1 MAQSNDILLVDREE
15 IERLTQRSITDD
27 EWKAIKL
34 SIAKDNNMWA
44 VIDECMLTTIY
55 EVLPNG

>member
-1 MAQSNDILLVDREE
+1 MAKNDDILLVDREE
-15 IERLTQRSITDD
+15 IERLACRSITDD

-34 SIAKDNNMWA
+34 NIANDDNMWQ
-44 VIDECMLTTIY
+44 VIDECMLITIY

>member
-15 IERLTQRSITDD
+15 IERLAQRSITDD

-34 SIAKDNNMWA
+34 SIANDDNMWA
-44 VIDECMLTTIY
+44 VVDECMLTTIY